1 MELLWYRL
9 EIKGYQVMKIE
20 EFKEGIEDLGYLIN
34 DSYVYWHI
42 KDKENHIFAI
52 IHKYILLKFSTD
64 FAYWQC
70 ISDDD
75 KIKVFELITEFSK
88 TQFYDR
94 YNFTDYQVKII
105 KEKYSKKPYIL
116 EEGM

>member
-1 MELLWYRL
+1 
-9 EIKGYQVMKIE
+9 MKIE

-75 KIKVFELITEFSK
+75 KIKVFELITEF
-88 TQFYDR
+88 YDR
-94 YNFTDYQVKII
+94 GNFTDYQVKII

>member
-1 MELLWYRL
+1 M
-9 EIKGYQVMKIE
+9 IIE
-20 EFKEGIEDLGYLIN
+20 EFKERIEDLDYLIT

-42 KDKENHIFAI
+42 RDKENHIVAI
-52 IHKYILLKFSTD
+52 VHKYILLKFSTD

-75 KIKVFELITEFSK
+75 KIKIFDLITEFSK
-88 TQFYDR
+88 THFYDR
-94 YNFTDYQVKII
+94 YNLTEYQVKII
-105 KEKYSKKPYIL
+105 KEEYSKEPYIL